1 MRFIQ
6 AVVPFAAAF
15 AVVYALLCGWMY
27 ATQRLQMYFPTPPTE
42 AARAQAWW
50 VERTGERIKVW
61 VVARPGPSALLY
73 FGGNAEDVAG
83 TVDTLIEAI
92 PDHSLYLV
100 NYRGYGGSTGR
111 PTEAGLREDALAIY
125 DELQRRHEDVAVMG
139 RSLGSGVA
147 VQLASER
154 PVERLVLVT
163 AFDSL
168 ADVAASH
175 FPWLPV
181 RLLLKDRYESA
192 ARAHDVGARVLLVT
206 AVDDEIIPSA
216 RSDALA
222 AAFQPGQV
230 ERVVV
235 PAVGHNTLDLSPAYL
250 DAVRRFLLHP
260 AKSSD

>member
-1 MRFIQ
+1 MRFVQ
-6 AVVPFAAAF
+6 AIVPFAAAF
-15 AVVYALLCGWMY
+15 AIAYALLCGWMY
-27 ATQRLQMYFPTPPTE
+27 ATQRSQMYFPTPPTE

-50 VERTGERIKVW
+50 VERDGERIKVW
-61 VVARPGPSALLY
+61 VVARPGAAALLY

-83 TVDTLIEAI
+83 TVDTLVEAI
-92 PDHSLYLV
+92 PDRSLHLV

-111 PTEAGLREDALAIY
+111 PTEAGLREDAVTIY
-125 DELQRRHEDVAVMG
+125 DEVRRRHDDVAVMG

-147 VQLASER
+147 VQLASLR

-181 RLLLKDRYESA
+181 RVLLKDRYHSA
-192 ARAHDVGARVLLVT
+192 ARARDVSARVLIVT
-206 AVDDEIIPSA
+206 AADDEIIPSA

-222 AAFQPGQV
+222 GAFRPEQV

-235 PAVGHNTLDLSPAYL
+235 PGVGHNTLDLSPVYL
-250 DAVRRFLLHP
+250 DAVRRFL
-260 AKSSD
+260 DERGV